1 MKKKGVFGENE
12 AEVIKGNPLFKII
25 PEGMDEDA
33 FAALGIN
40 NADDQ
45 E

>member
-1 MKKKGVFGENE
+1 MKRNVRGGQNE
-12 AEVIKGNPLFKII
+12 DGEVIKGNPLFKII

-33 FAALGIN
+33 FAALGGN
-40 NADDQ
+40 DD

>member
-1 MKKKGVFGENE
+1 MKKKGGFGGDEG

-33 FAALGIN
+33 FAALSGN
-40 NADDQ
+40 SAS
-45 E
+45 